1 MRTLS
6 AGAAGLDTWPIQILV
21 YRLAMF
27 HKVFERQQKF
37 LAALA
42 GATLGLWLTGWW
54 LAQSIAGPAQPLAA
68 VAIGALPSVPVVA
81 PTSTVPSGRGS
92 ATPSATPRPTNKP
105 MMKPTKVL
113 PRC

>member
-42 GATLGLWLTGWW
+42 GAK
-54 LAQSIAGPAQPLAA
+54 I
-68 VAIGALPSVPVVA
+68 
-81 PTSTVPSGRGS
+81 R
-92 ATPSATPRPTNKP
+92 
-105 MMKPTKVL
+105 
-113 PRC
+113 